1 MKRLIARRPTP
12 AMIVAVIALIAA
24 LTGTAFAGGFLSKKA
39 FRNQSIRGP
48 LIYVST
54 TPMIPAGQTPLGGG
68 PGTHVSVD
76 CPGGTNEIGGGIKL
90 FDETSMLANDDYA
103 TATGWA
109 GTVFNSAVDGQPRG
123 ATVTAICATVK
134 QVKGPVPPN

>member
-1 MKRLIARRPTP
+1 MSRYDGRSEREARLQEGTMKRFIPRRPSP
-12 AMIVAVIALIAA
+12 AMIVAIIALVAA
-24 LTGTAFAGGFLSKKA
+24 LGGTAVAGGFLSKKA

-76 CPGGTNEIGGGIKL
+76 CPANTNVIGGGIKL
-90 FDETSMLANDDYA
+90 S
-103 TATGWA
+103 
-109 GTVFNSAVDGQPRG
+109 
-123 ATVTAICATVK
+123 
-134 QVKGPVPPN
+134 